1 MFEKVKKD
9 LLFAHLIVSLQ
20 MKYEKRNEKE
30 QNNCVD
36 SVNTNHV
43 VTYCRD
49 ITSQGYPST

>member
-1 MFEKVKKD
+1 MI